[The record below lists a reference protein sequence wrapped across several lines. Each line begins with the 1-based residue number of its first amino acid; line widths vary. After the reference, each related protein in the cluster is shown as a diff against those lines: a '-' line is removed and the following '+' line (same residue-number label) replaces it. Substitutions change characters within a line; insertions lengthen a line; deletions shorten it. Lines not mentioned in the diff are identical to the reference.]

1 MIPSIE
7 VRLQSMLHGFRDAV
21 VPAINPGEA
30 LAVEQAALIMAQLSA
45 LLKQLPYA
53 DRYHRLCRDD
63 AQATAAAIV
72 QDAAG
77 GPRSLAAA
85 SGLEAL
91 LAIDSGNPHAD
102 YLALADGIA
111 LLTTAAAHDGEA
123 GWRQRI
129 DAPLLAFVCR
139 QNFRERVWC
148 QDAGFDPDPGSLPDL
163 ATLCAQTHVQT
174 GQHHENH

>member
-1 MIPSIE
+1 MTPSIE
-7 VRLQSMLHGFRDAV
+7 VRLQSMLHGFRDVV
-21 VPAINPGEA
+21 VPAIDPGEA

-63 AQATAAAIV
+63 AQTTAAAIG

-85 SGLEAL
+85 AALEAL
-91 LAIDSGNPHAD
+91 LASDSGNPHAD

-111 LLTTAAAHDGEA
+111 QLTTAATHDGEA
-123 GWRQRI
+123 HWRQRI
-129 DAPLLAFVCR
+129 DPPLLAFVCR
-139 QNFRERVWC
+139 QNRRERVWC
-148 QDAGFDPDPGSLPDL
+148 KDAGFDPNPAELPDL
-163 ATLCAQTHVQT
+163 APMCSDARA
-174 GQHHENH
+174 